1 MRLSA
6 LDRKLFRD
14 LWHMRGQVVT
24 VALIVASGIATY
36 VTMRGAYESVERAQQ
51 QDYARYHFAD
61 VFAQLK
67 RAPNSLATEIG
78 SIPGV
83 SVVQTRV
90 VVEVNLDIP
99 GLDEPAVGRLISI
112 PETKQAMLN
121 DLFLR
126 KGRYIEPGRQDE
138 VLVSEAFSSANHLEV
153 GTSIAAVVNGRWERL
168 RIVGVA
174 LSPEYVYE
182 IRGAEVFPDNKRF
195 GVLWM
200 SREALGPLFNM
211 EGGFNDVA
219 LTLAP
224 GASEAGVL
232 ERLDEL
238 LESYG
243 GLGAY
248 GRDDQVSHRF
258 LTDEI
263 AQDRITGIFVPSI
276 FLGIAAFLIHVV
288 LSRLVSTQRNPIGL
302 LKAFG
307 YSDVAVGVH
316 YLKFA
321 LVAVMLGTAI
331 GSPLGIW
338 LGRGLARMYQNF
350 FRFPELSFTAGP
362 QLIGWGIAISA
373 MAACLGALSSLRVVV
388 ALPPAEAMRPES
400 PPQFKRGIAERLG
413 LAKMVSIS
421 TRMILRNLERRPW
434 KAILTVVGMSFAV
447 AILIIGFYF
456 FDAIEYLVQV
466 QFRTA
471 QRDDVTISLGEPRG
485 EQARYDVN
493 HLTGVLHSESFRIV
507 PARLRFGHRS
517 KRIGLLG
524 LEADGDLRRVVGRS
538 FDIARIPPEGVLLT
552 TKLAEVLGV
561 RPGDTITV
569 EVLEGERPVRQVT
582 VSATV
587 DEMIGLSAYM
597 DISTLNRMMQEGPS
611 ISGAYLSVDSTKL
624 PILYA
629 QLKRTPAVAG
639 VAVRQAML
647 ESFYRTIAESL
658 RISTT
663 ALNFFACLI
672 AIGMVYNG
680 ARVALSERG
689 HELASLRVLGFNQR
703 EIGFMLLGEQ
713 ALLALASIPLGFL
726 IGYIFCA
733 VLTTAMQTELYRMPL
748 VINAKTYA
756 TSVLIV
762 GLASLATG
770 LLLYRRLSRM
780 DLVAVLKTRE

>member
-14 LWHMRGQVVT
+14 LWHMRGQVFT
-24 VALIVASGIATY
+24 VALIVAAGIATY
-36 VTMRGAYESVERAQQ
+36 VTMRGAYESVERSQQ
-51 QDYARYHFAD
+51 QHYSRYHFAD

-78 SIPGV
+78 AIPGV

-90 VVEVNLDIP
+90 VVEVNLDVP
-99 GLDEPAVGRLISI
+99 GLDEPAVGRFISI
-112 PETKQAMLN
+112 PTIKQTMLN

-138 VLVSEAFSSANHLEV
+138 VLVSEAFSSANHLDV
-153 GTSIAAVVNGRWERL
+153 GTSIAAVINGRWERL
-168 RIVGVA
+168 RIVGIA

-200 SREALGPLFNM
+200 SRQALGPLFNM

-224 GASEAGVL
+224 GASEASVL
-232 ERLDEL
+232 ERLDKL
-238 LESYG
+238 LEPYG

-288 LSRLVSTQRNPIGL
+288 LSRLVSTQRNPVGL

-307 YSDVAVGVH
+307 YSDFAVGIH

-321 LVAVMLGTAI
+321 LIAVLLGTAI

-362 QLIGWGIAISA
+362 KLIVWGIAISGI
-373 MAACLGALSSLRVVV
+373 AACLGALSSLRAVV

-400 PPQFKRGIAERLG
+400 PPQFKQGIAEALG
-413 LAKMVSIS
+413 FAKIVSIS

-434 KAILTVVGMSFAV
+434 KAILTVVGMSFAI

-456 FDAIEYLVQV
+456 FDAIDYLVQV

-471 QRDDVTISLGEPRG
+471 QRDDVTISLGEPEG
-485 EQARYDVN
+485 GQARYDVN
-493 HLTGVLHSESFRIV
+493 HLTGVLHTEPFRVV

-524 LEADGDLRRVVGRS
+524 LDPDGDLRRVVGQS
-538 FDIARIPPEGVLLT
+538 LDITRTPLEGVLLT
-552 TKLAEVLGV
+552 TKLAEVLSV

-569 EVLEGERPVRQVT
+569 EILEGRRPVRQVS

-597 DISTLNRMMQEGPS
+597 DVATLNRLMQEGPS
-611 ISGAYLSVDSTKL
+611 ISGAYLSVDSEKL
-624 PILYA
+624 PALYS

-639 VAVRQAML
+639 VAVREAML

-663 ALNFFACLI
+663 ALNLFACVI
-672 AIGMVYNG
+672 AVGMVYNG

-703 EIGFMLLGEQ
+703 EISFMLLGEQ
-713 ALLALASIPLGFL
+713 SLLALASIPLGFL
-726 IGYIFCA
+726 IGYLFCG

-762 GLASLATG
+762 GLASVATG

>member
-6 LDRKLFRD
+6 LDKKLLRD
-14 LWHMRGQVVT
+14 LWHMRGQVIT

-36 VTMRGAYESVERAQQ
+36 VTMRGAYESIERAQQ
-51 QDYARYHFAD
+51 QHYARYRFAD

-67 RAPNSLATEIG
+67 RAPNSLATEIA

-99 GLDEPAVGRLISI
+99 GLDEPAVGRLVSI
-112 PETKQAMLN
+112 PERKEATLN
-121 DLFLR
+121 DVFLR
-126 KGRYIEPGRQDE
+126 SGRYIEPGRQDE
-138 VLVSEAFSSANHLEV
+138 VLVSEAFSSANHLAA
-153 GTSIAAVVNGRWERL
+153 GTSIAAVINGRWERL

-219 LTLAP
+219 VMLAP

-232 ERLDEL
+232 ERIDKL
-238 LESYG
+238 LEPFG

-248 GRDDQVSHRF
+248 GREDQISHRF

-276 FLGIAAFLIHVV
+276 FLAIAAFLIHVV

-307 YSDVAVGVH
+307 YSDAAVGIH

-321 LVAVMLGTAI
+321 LVAVAFGTAI

-350 FRFPELSFTAGP
+350 FRFPELSFVAGP
-362 QLIGWGIAISA
+362 KLIVWGIAISA
-373 MAACLGALSSLRVVV
+373 VAACLGAMSSLHLVV

-400 PPQFKRGIAERLG
+400 PPQFKQGLAERLG
-413 LAKMVSIS
+413 FASIVSIS

-456 FDAIEYLVQV
+456 FDAIDYLVQV

-471 QRDDVTISLGEPRG
+471 QRDDVTISLVEPLG

-493 HLTGVLHSESFRIV
+493 HLTGVLHSEPFRMV

-524 LEADGDLRRVVGRS
+524 MEAGGDLRRVVGKS
-538 FDIARIPPEGVLLT
+538 FDVFRIPPEGVLLT
-552 TKLAEVLGV
+552 TKLTELLGV

-569 EVLEGERPVRQVT
+569 EVLEGERPVRQVA
-582 VSATV
+582 VSGTV

-597 DISTLNRMMQEGPS
+597 DISSLNRMMREGSS
-611 ISGAYLSVDSTKL
+611 ISGAYLSVDSKKL
-624 PILYA
+624 PALYS
-629 QLKRTPAVAG
+629 QLKRTPAVAS
-639 VAVRQAML
+639 VAVREAML

-663 ALNFFACLI
+663 ALNLFACLI
-672 AIGMVYNG
+672 AVGMVYNG

-713 ALLALASIPLGFL
+713 ALLALASIPLGFA
-726 IGYIFCA
+726 IGYGFCA
-733 VLTTAMQTELYRMPL
+733 LLTSAMQTELYRMPL
-748 VINAKTYA
+748 VINARTYA
-756 TSVLIV
+756 ISVLIV
-762 GLASLATG
+762 GLAALATG
-770 LLLYRRLSRM
+770 ILLYRRLSHL

>member
-1 MRLSA
+1 MPLSA

-51 QDYARYHFAD
+51 QQYARFHFAD

-67 RAPNSLATEIG
+67 RAPNSLATEIE

-83 SVVQTRV
+83 AVVQTRV

-112 PETKQAMLN
+112 PERFAPILN

-126 KGRYIEPGRQDE
+126 QGRYIEPGRPDE
-138 VLVSEAFSSANHLEV
+138 VLVSEAFSSANGL
-153 GTSIAAVVNGRWERL
+153 GIGSSISAVINGRWERL
-168 RIVGVA
+168 HIVGIA

-200 SREALGPLFNM
+200 SREALGSLFNM
-211 EGGFNDVA
+211 EGGFNDVG

-224 GASEAGVL
+224 GANEAEVIG
-232 ERLDEL
+232 RLDKM
-238 LESYG
+238 LEPYG

-248 GRDDQVSHRF
+248 GREDQISHRF

-288 LSRLVSTQRNPIGL
+288 LSRLVSTQRSNIGL

-316 YLKFA
+316 YLKLA
-321 LVAVMLGTAI
+321 LVAVMAGTSI
-331 GSPLGIW
+331 GLPMGIW

-350 FRFPELSFTAGP
+350 FRFPDLKFIAGP
-362 QLIGWGIAISA
+362 SLILWSIVISA
-373 MAACLGALSSLRVVV
+373 LAACLGALLSLRTVV

-400 PPQFKRGIAERLG
+400 PPQFRKGIAERLG
-413 LAKMVSIS
+413 FARLVSIS

-434 KAILTVVGMSFAV
+434 KAFLTVVGMSFAV
-447 AILIIGFYF
+447 AILIVGFYF

-471 QRDDVTISLGEPRG
+471 QRDDVTISLTEPHG

-507 PARLRFGHRS
+507 AARLRFEHRS
-517 KRIGLLG
+517 KRIALLG
-524 LEADGDLRRVVGRS
+524 LEANADLRRVVGQNR
-538 FDIARIPPEGVLLT
+538 DVARIPPEGVLLT
-552 TKLAEVLGV
+552 SKLAEELGV
-561 RPGDTITV
+561 QPGDVITV
-569 EVLEGERPVRQVT
+569 EILEGERPVRQVAVT
-582 VSATV
+582 ATV

-597 DISTLNRMMQEGPS
+597 DISALNRMLQEGPS
-611 ISGAYLSVDSTKL
+611 ISGAYLSVDAEKL
-624 PILYA
+624 RALYS
-629 QLKRTPAVAG
+629 QLKQTPAVAG
-639 VAVRQAML
+639 VAVREAMI

-663 ALNFFACLI
+663 ALNLFASVI

-689 HELASLRVLGFNQR
+689 HELASLRVLGFSQR
-703 EIGFMLLGEQ
+703 EISFMLLGEQ
-713 ALLALASIPLGFL
+713 ALLVLASIPCGIL
-726 IGYIFCA
+726 IGYGFCA
-733 VLTTAMQTELYRMPL
+733 LLTTAMQTELYRMPL
-748 VINAKTYA
+748 LINAKTYVIA
-756 TSVLIV
+756 ALIV
-762 GLASLATG
+762 GLASAGTG
-770 LLLYRRLSRM
+770 ILLYRRLSRL

>member
-1 MRLSA
+1 MQLSV
-6 LDRKLFRD
+6 LNRKLLRD
-14 LWHMRGQVVT
+14 LWHMRGQVIT

-51 QDYARYHFAD
+51 EHYARYHFAD

-67 RAPNSLATEIG
+67 RAPNSLVTEIA

-83 SVVQTRV
+83 SVAQTRV
-90 VVEVNLDIP
+90 VVEVNLDVP
-99 GLDEPAVGRLISI
+99 GLDEPAVGRLVSI
-112 PETKQAMLN
+112 PENREPMLN

-138 VLVSEAFSSANHLEV
+138 VLVSEAFASANRLEI
-153 GTSIAAVVNGRWERL
+153 GTSIGAVINGRWERL
-168 RIVGVA
+168 QIVGIA

-182 IRGAEVFPDNKRF
+182 IRGAEVFPDNRRF

-211 EGGFNDVA
+211 EGGFNDVSIA
-219 LTLAP
+219 LAP
-224 GASEAGVL
+224 GVSEAGVL
-232 ERLDEL
+232 EQLDKL
-238 LESYG
+238 LEPYG

-248 GRDDQVSHRF
+248 GREDQISHRF

-263 AQDRITGIFVPSI
+263 AQDRITGVFVPSV

-288 LSRLVSTQRNPIGL
+288 LSRLVSTQRNPVGL

-307 YSDVAVGVH
+307 YSNAAVGIH
-316 YLKFA
+316 YLKFG
-321 LVAVMLGTAI
+321 LVAVLLGTAA
-331 GSPLGIW
+331 GLPLGIW

-350 FRFPELSFTAGP
+350 FRFPELSFVASP
-362 QLIGWGIAISA
+362 QLIFWGIAISA
-373 MAACLGALSSLRVVV
+373 IAACLGALSSLRVVV

-400 PPQFKRGIAERLG
+400 PPQFRQGLAEHLG
-413 LAKMVSIS
+413 LARMISIS
-421 TRMILRNLERRPW
+421 SRMILRNLERRPW

-471 QRDDVTISLGEPRG
+471 QRDDVTVSLFEPHG
-485 EQARYDVN
+485 EQARYDIE
-493 HLTGVLHSESFRIV
+493 HLKGILRSETFRIV
-507 PARLRFGHRS
+507 PARLRFGHRM

-524 LEADGDLRRVVGRS
+524 LEAGGELRRVVGRD
-538 FDIARIPPEGVLLT
+538 FDVARIPSEGVVLT
-552 TKLAEVLGV
+552 TKLAELLGV

-582 VSATV
+582 VNATV

-597 DISTLNRMMQEGPS
+597 EISALNRMMREGPS
-611 ISGAYLSVDSTKL
+611 ISGAYLSVDSEKL
-624 PILYA
+624 PALYS
-629 QLKRTPAVAG
+629 QLKQTPAVAG
-639 VAVRQAML
+639 VAVRAVML

-663 ALNFFACLI
+663 ALNLFACLI

-703 EIGFMLLGEQ
+703 EISFMLLGEQ
-713 ALLALASIPLGFL
+713 ALLAVAAIPLGFL
-726 IGYIFCA
+726 IGYGFCA
-733 VLTTAMQTELYRMPL
+733 TLTAAMQTELYRMPL
-748 VINAKTYA
+748 VINARTYVI
-756 TSVLIV
+756 SVLIV
-762 GLASLATG
+762 GLASVATG
-770 LLLYRRLSRM
+770 ALLYLRLRRL